1 MTPMRQRMLDEL
13 RRRNYSEKTV
23 TLYVAAVARFAAH
36 FKQCPSTL
44 GADAI
49 RSWQM
54 HLRDRLK
61 LAWATYNVHVCALRF
76 FYVVVLGRTAV
87 VADIPYARRPK
98 KLPVV
103 LAQSEVVALLEAVP
117 KARDRVILTV
127 AYSAGLRVSEVC
139 ALQVNDVD
147 TARMMLHIRSGK
159 GQKDRLVPLA
169 QRLVPLLRAWWL
181 VFRPRPW
188 LFPGEDPAAPVHPRT
203 VQRAISQAVQA
214 TGLAK
219 RATPHTLRHSFATH
233 LLETGIDI
241 RTVQALLGH
250 ARLSTTQVYNHV
262 ARRVVRATHSPLDSL
277 PDSIVRTESSAL
289 IS

>member
-23 TLYVAAVARFAAH
+23 TLYVAAVGRFAAH
-36 FKQCPSTL
+36 FKRCPSTL
-44 GADAI
+44 GADEI
-49 RSWQM
+49 RAWQM
-54 HLRDRLK
+54 HLRDDRK
-61 LAWATYNVHVCALRF
+61 LAWATYNVYVCALRF
-76 FYVVVLGRTAV
+76 FYVVVLGRPTTV
-87 VADIPYARRPK
+87 VDIPYARRPK

-117 KARDRVILTV
+117 RARDRVILTV

-139 ALQVNDVD
+139 ALQVGDVD
-147 TARMMLHIRSGK
+147 SARMMLHIKNGK

-169 QRLVPLLRAWWL
+169 ARLLPLLRAWWQ
-181 VFRPRPW
+181 VFRPQTW
-188 LFPGEDPAAPVHPRT
+188 LFPGEECHQAVHPRT
-203 VQRAISQAVQA
+203 VQRAISSAVQA
-214 TGLAK
+214 TGLLK

-277 PDSIVRTESSAL
+277 PESGGHAERSLSVR
-289 IS
+289 